1 MAQFLVKVADEQ
13 GHLRQQVEH
22 GYSEAEVHDR
32 FTQQGYLV
40 YWVKPRTLLSTGGGQ
55 FGRRGRLRQ
64 STFLIFNQ
72 QFLTLIK
79 AGLPILTALDLLIK
93 RQRDK
98 ALLQLLEN
106 VRERVRGGELLSDA
120 FAAQQVFP
128 KMYTTTLLAG
138 EKSGNMEEVL
148 GRYISYQRMV
158 QTFRKKL
165 LVSLVY
171 PALLVSVVTLMLIFL
186 ITYVVPKFADLFN
199 NLGAQLPAI
208 TVFMLSLGLNAQKYA
223 WVVLLVGAA
232 AIFLLW
238 RWKHSDQGAQ
248 RIDRFLLSLP
258 LIGEIRLKYQVANFS
273 RILGTLLQGGLP
285 LVPAMETAGES
296 MSSRQMLNGVT
307 AAAERV
313 KEGQSLAHSLEAQKL
328 FPDLAVEM
336 LEVGE
341 STGALPAMLASVAEF
356 YEEDVQTALSAAMAL
371 IEPMILIIMAVFV
384 GGILISLY
392 MPIFTLGT
400 GDRSRRTGT
409 RARYRAALSL
419 RIRRSE
425 RFPVAPRSVRED
437 PCAPDVPL

>member
-1 MAQFLVKVADEQ
+1 MAQFVVKVADEQ
-13 GHLRQQVEH
+13 GNLRQQVEH

-40 YWVKPRTLLSTGGGQ
+40 YWVKPRTILSRSQGGA
-55 FGRRGRLRQ
+55 RGKLRQ

-79 AGLPILTALDLLIK
+79 AGLPILTSLDLLIK

-98 ALLQLLEN
+98 SLLQLLEN

-120 FAAQQVFP
+120 FAAQRVFP
-128 KMYTTTLLAG
+128 KMYTTTLMAG

-148 GRYISYQRMV
+148 ARYITYQRMV

-165 LVSLVY
+165 MVSLVY
-171 PALLVSVVTLMLIFL
+171 PALLVSVVTLMLVFL

-199 NLGAQLPAI
+199 NLGADLPAV
-208 TVFMLSLGLNAQKYA
+208 TVFMLSLGLNAQKYGWA
-223 WVVLLVGAA
+223 ILVFLVVAVVLL
-232 AIFLLW
+232 L
-238 RWKHSDQGAQ
+238 RWKRSDRGAQ
-248 RIDRFLLSLP
+248 SIDRFLLSLP
-258 LIGEIRLKYQVANFS
+258 LAGEIRLKYQVANFS
-273 RILGTLLQGGLP
+273 RILATLLQGGLP

-296 MSSRQMLNGVT
+296 MTSRQMLNGVT

-313 KEGQSLAHSLEAQKL
+313 REGQSLAHSLEAQKL

-341 STGALPAMLASVAEF
+341 STGALPAMLSSVAEF

-371 IEPMILIIMAVFV
+371 IEPIILIVMAVFV

-392 MPIFTLGT
+392 MPIFTLG
-400 GDRSRRTGT
+400 
-409 RARYRAALSL
+409 AN
-419 RIRRSE
+419 
-425 RFPVAPRSVRED
+425 VH
-437 PCAPDVPL
+437 

>member
-1 MAQFLVKVADEQ
+1 MAQFVVKVADEQ
-13 GHLRQQVEH
+13 GNLRQQVEH

-40 YWVKPRTLLSTGGGQ
+40 YWVKPRTMLSRSQGGA
-55 FGRRGRLRQ
+55 RGKLRQ

-79 AGLPILTALDLLIK
+79 AGLPILTSLDLLIK

-98 ALLQLLEN
+98 SLLQLLEN
-106 VRERVRGGELLSDA
+106 VRERVKGGELLSDA
-120 FAAQQVFP
+120 FAAQRVFP
-128 KMYTTTLLAG
+128 KMYTTTLMAG

-148 GRYISYQRMV
+148 ARYITYQRMV

-165 LVSLVY
+165 MVSLVY
-171 PALLVSVVTLMLIFL
+171 PALLVSVVTLMLVFL

-199 NLGAQLPAI
+199 NLGADLPAV
-208 TVFMLSLGLNAQKYA
+208 TVFMLSLGLNAQKYGWA
-223 WVVLLVGAA
+223 ILLFLVGAVVLL
-232 AIFLLW
+232 L
-238 RWKHSDQGAQ
+238 RWKRSDRGAQ
-248 RIDRFLLSLP
+248 SIDRFLLSLP
-258 LIGEIRLKYQVANFS
+258 LAGEIRLKYQVANFS
-273 RILGTLLQGGLP
+273 RILATLLQGGLP

-307 AAAERV
+307 AAAGRV
-313 KEGQSLAHSLEAQKL
+313 REGQSLAHSLESQKL

-341 STGALPAMLASVAEF
+341 STGALPAMLSSVAEF

-371 IEPMILIIMAVFV
+371 IEPIILIVMAVFV

-392 MPIFTLGT
+392 MPIFTLG
-400 GDRSRRTGT
+400 
-409 RARYRAALSL
+409 AN
-419 RIRRSE
+419 
-425 RFPVAPRSVRED
+425 VH
-437 PCAPDVPL
+437 